1 MPYVPKRRD
10 SHFRGHDGDVRVS
23 GRGGQ
28 KLAISDIFSDDDQE
42 ETHMGLRYQPLA
54 ACMRFTRAST
64 KLIRGMDGVL
74 ATRPIDAPGYE
85 YDALGRARGLLIE
98 GAATNKLRYST
109 AFYNVLWEK
118 NAGISIGPSAI
129 AAPDGSM
136 SAMVLDLPGGADGIY
151 QNVGDLSVGAVYSF
165 AVWMRAVSGTANV
178 TLGGI
183 DGASAH
189 GFMLDENWQRV
200 SISEPASGM
209 TRNLKIS
216 TAVSGLPASVLI
228 WNAQL
233 EAGPAPTSDIISN
246 GIPATRAPDQVG
258 LDPADWFAQGAG
270 TFVFDL
276 ELPPAWDG
284 IWRIVQLSSASLN
297 DDHLDLGYDSA
308 ADQLRISLRKDGT
321 PIVTQ
326 SLYGTLN
333 PGARARIALAWDD
346 DVVAVG
352 LNGGV
357 LKSPDGFA
365 MPRNFT
371 HIVLGSYDGTDKH
384 LNGHVRNL
392 SYWPERLSDARLLAL
407 STV

>member
-1 MPYVPKRRD
+1 
-10 SHFRGHDGDVRVS
+10 
-23 GRGGQ
+23 
-28 KLAISDIFSDDDQE
+28 
-42 ETHMGLRYQPLA
+42 MGLRYQPLA
-54 ACMRFTRAST
+54 ACMKFTRAST
-64 KLIRGMDGVL
+64 KLIRGMDGML
-74 ATRPIDAPGYE
+74 ATQPIDAPGFDH
-85 YDALGRARGLLIE
+85 DALGRARGLLIE

-109 AFYNVLWEK
+109 AFTNVLWEK
-118 NAGISIGPSAI
+118 NAGVGVTASTV

-136 SAMVLDLPGGADGIY
+136 SAMALDLPGSSGGADGLY
-151 QNVGDLSVGAVYSF
+151 QNVGDLTVGAVYSF
-165 AVWMRAVSGTANV
+165 AVWMRAVSGTADV

-189 GFMLDENWQRV
+189 GFMLDETWQRV
-200 SISEPASGM
+200 SISEPASG
-209 TRNLKIS
+209 TIRYPKIS
-216 TAVSGLPASVLI
+216 TAVSGVPASVLI

-233 EAGPAPTSDIISN
+233 EAGPAPTSDIVSD
-246 GIPATRAPDQVG
+246 GIPATRAPDQVM
-258 LDPADWFAQGAG
+258 LDPGDWFAQGAG

-284 IWRIVQLSSASLN
+284 IWRIVQLYSTSLN
-297 DDHLDLGYDSA
+297 DDHLDLGYDSD
-308 ADQLRISLRKDGT
+308 ADQLRVSLRKGGQ

-326 SLYGTLN
+326 SLYGTLT
-333 PGARARIALAWDD
+333 PGTRVRIALAWED

-365 MPRNFT
+365 MPRTFT

-392 SYWPERLSDARLLAL
+392 AYWPERLADARLLAL
-407 STV
+407 SAV

>member
-1 MPYVPKRRD
+1 
-10 SHFRGHDGDVRVS
+10 
-23 GRGGQ
+23 
-28 KLAISDIFSDDDQE
+28 
-42 ETHMGLRYQPLA
+42 MGLRYQPLA
-54 ACMRFTRAST
+54 ACMKFTRASS

-74 ATRPIDAPGYE
+74 SPQPIDAPGFDH
-85 YDALGRARGLLIE
+85 DALGRARGLLIE
-98 GAATNKLRYST
+98 GVATNLLRYST
-109 AFYNVLWEK
+109 AFTNVLWEK
-118 NAGISIGPSAI
+118 NAGVNIGPSAI
-129 AAPDGSM
+129 AAPDGSV
-136 SAMVLDLPGGADGIY
+136 SAMALDLPGGVDGIY
-151 QNVGDLSVGAVYSF
+151 QNVGDLSVGEVYSF

-189 GFMLDENWQRV
+189 GFMLDETWQRV

-233 EAGPAPTSDIISN
+233 EAGPAPTSDIISD
-246 GIPATRAPDQVG
+246 GIPATRAPDDVR
-258 LDPADWFAQGAG
+258 LDPGDWFAQGAG

-276 ELPPAWDG
+276 ELPPASDG

-297 DDHLDLGYDSA
+297 DDHLDLGYDSG
-308 ADQLRISLRKDGT
+308 ADQLRVSLRKGGQ
-321 PIVTQ
+321 PVVTQ
-326 SLYGTLN
+326 TLYGTLA
-333 PGARARIALAWDD
+333 PGTRARIALAWED

-352 LNGGV
+352 VNGAV

-365 MPRNFT
+365 LPRTFT
-371 HIVLGSYDGTDKH
+371 NIVLGAYDGTDKH
-384 LNGHVRNL
+384 LNGHLRNL
-392 SYWPERLSDARLLAL
+392 AYWPERLSDARLLAL